1 MGEFH
6 VTAPISRRL
15 FVTAPAALAAITG
28 GLAPSVADAQA
39 TPAPAGRPITIGI
52 GGAVTSLDPHFYN
65 AAPNNSLSMHL
76 FDRLVE
82 RDAQTRLVPGLALS
96 WTPVSET
103 VWEFKLRPNVKW
115 HDGKP
120 FTADDVAFTIE
131 RTPNVPNSPG
141 GFGGFVRAIRR
152 VEVID
157 PLTVR
162 FHTAAP
168 APLLPTELGSVAVIS
183 RHVGQGAATEDY
195 NSGKAAIGTGPYKV
209 ASYAP
214 GDRTELV
221 RNDDWFGPKQPWTRV
236 SYRFIGND
244 SARTAALLAGDVD
257 LIDQVPTSDLARLR
271 RESRITLAEV
281 QGVRVIYL
289 VPDRSRDS
297 NVPFVTDNAGQP
309 LPKNPFNDLKVRRA
323 LSLAINREALCR
335 QVMEGTAAPT
345 GQWLPPGSYSYNP
358 EVTPP
363 EYNPDRAKALLAEA
377 GYPQGFKLTLHGPN
391 DRYPNDSRIIQAVAQ
406 MWQRVGVQTTVDA
419 LPWASFSVRNN
430 RQEFAIR
437 LVGWGSVTG
446 EASYTLVNITG
457 AFNPEKRMGANNNGR
472 YVNPELDA
480 LTERAVAT
488 LDDGARVKLLQQAVK
503 MAMDDLAFIPLFQL
517 VNLWALKRGLAYD
530 ARADE
535 RTLAMSVTP
544 AT

>member
-1 MGEFH
+1 M
-6 VTAPISRRL
+6 TASITRRL
-15 FVTAPAALAAITG
+15 FVSAPAAMAAITG
-28 GLAPSVADAQA
+28 GLAPAVAEAQT
-39 TPAPAGRPITIGI
+39 TPAPAGRPLTIGI
-52 GGAVTSLDPHFYN
+52 GGSVTSLDPHFYN
-65 AAPNNSLSMHL
+65 AAPNNSLSMHI

-82 RDAQTRLVPGLALS
+82 RDAQTRLIPGLALS

-103 VWEFKLRPNVKW
+103 VWEFKLRPGVKW
-115 HDGKP
+115 HDGRD
-120 FTADDVAFTIE
+120 FTAEDVAFTIE
-131 RTPNVPNSPG
+131 RAPNVPNSPG
-141 GFGGFVRAIRR
+141 GFGGFVRTIRR
-152 VEVID
+152 TEVVD
-157 PLTVR
+157 PLTIR
-162 FHTAAP
+162 LHTAA
-168 APLLPTELGSVAVIS
+168 ASPLLPTDLASVAVVS
-183 RHVGQGAATEDY
+183 KHAGQGASTEDY
-195 NSGKAAIGTGPYKV
+195 NSGKAAIGTGPYKL

-221 RNDDWFGPKQPWTRV
+221 RNDAWFGPKQPWSRV

-271 RESRITLAEV
+271 RDNRVTLAEV

-309 LPKNPFNDLKVRRA
+309 LPKNPFNDLRVRRA

-345 GQWLPPGSYSYNP
+345 GQWLPPGTYSYNP
-358 EVTPP
+358 EVKPDP
-363 EYNPDRAKALLAEA
+363 FNPDQAKALLAEA

-391 DRYPNDSRIIQAVAQ
+391 DRYPNDARTIQAVAQ
-406 MWQRVGVQTTVDA
+406 MWQRVGVQTQVEA
-419 LPWASFSVRNN
+419 LPWTTFSVRNN

-446 EASYTLVNITG
+446 EASYTLVNIT
-457 AFNPEKRMGANNNGR
+457 ATYDPAKRLGANNNGR
-472 YVNPELDA
+472 YSNPELDA
-480 LTERAVAT
+480 LTERATST
-488 LDDGARVKLLQQAVK
+488 LDNAEREKLLQQGVK

-517 VNLWALKRGLAYD
+517 VNIWALKRGLAYD

-535 RTLAMSVTP
+535 RTVAQGVTP
-544 AT
+544 AA